1 MYRIG
6 LTGGIASG
14 KSTVSNYLSNKGIPI
29 VDADKIARKLAE
41 KGGAIWKAY
50 RDRYGCQVVNF
61 DGTLNRGK
69 LGQIIFSSPEEI
81 EWVNNTTHPM
91 IRAACFEDLSSF
103 EKEGCKAVILDI
115 PLLFETGWQKYV
127 DESWLVSISKELQ
140 LKRVMERD
148 GLSASEAEK
157 RIAAQMS
164 LEEKRRLADR
174 VIDNSGSL
182 EDLYGT
188 VDRLWH
194 EVIKGQEEEKF

>member
-1 MYRIG
+1 MYKIG

-14 KSTVSNYLSNKGIPI
+14 KSTVSNYLLSRGIPV
-29 VDADKIARKLAE
+29 VDADKIARALAE

-50 RDRYGCQVVNF
+50 TDRYGCQVVNP
-61 DGTLNRGK
+61 DGKLNRER
-69 LGQIIFSSPEEI
+69 LGQIIFSSQEEL
-81 EWVNNTTHPM
+81 EWVNNTTHPL
-91 IRAACFEDLSSF
+91 IRAACFEELSLL
-103 EKEGCKAVILDI
+103 EIEGCKAVILDI

-148 GLSASEAEK
+148 GLSALEAGK

-164 LEEKRRLADR
+164 LEEKSRLADR

-182 EDLYGT
+182 DDLYAA
-188 VDRLWH
+188 VDSLWN
-194 EVIKGQEEEKF
+194 EVIKGQEEETV